1 MRVLLCPTCFAGIEN
16 GTEYF
21 ITFVLLTVLPLAT
34 MGTILWWLV
43 RRIRR
48 ADAVDAAER
57 GDQSAARS
65 SSSAARP

>member
-1 MRVLLCPTCFAGIEN
+1 MKALLCPTCFAGIEN

-34 MGTILWWLV
+34 MGTILWWLI

-48 ADAVDAAER
+48 AEAAER
-57 GDQSAARS
+57 ADQSAVTRS